1 MKVEKN
7 RILLCYWLPTKTHH
21 KNTYLGHFFHEK
33 SVVKVEIIFFKSKFG
48 KILLI
53 KEMIFIMDENLLL
66 IHPWLTSEFA

>member
-21 KNTYLGHFFHEK
+21 KNMAYLGHFFHEK
-33 SVVKVEIIFFKSKFG
+33 SFVKVEIIFFKSKFD

-66 IHPWLTSEFA
+66 IHPWLTC